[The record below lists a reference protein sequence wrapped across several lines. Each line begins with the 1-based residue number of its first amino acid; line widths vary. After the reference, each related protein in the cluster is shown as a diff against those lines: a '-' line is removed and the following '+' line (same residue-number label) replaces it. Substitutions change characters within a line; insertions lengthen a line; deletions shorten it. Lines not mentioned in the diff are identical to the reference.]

1 MKRRD
6 FLKGVAAGGA
16 LLFVPGI
23 SACTVQD
30 FGIERA
36 LSVIETLKNARSLRS
51 RGAESPFQ
59 ILVHCT
65 QSVDCAL
72 VGYPEMMPE
81 WFQNSIGKAAFHAFS
96 LLDKMKHDR
105 AAPIPGMSVPPKD
118 GDVQA
123 ALSDLEEAF
132 LKLQSMPAV
141 YPHFFF
147 GALSHKEMER
157 IQVLHFLN
165 HLELLKWKKA

>member
-6 FLKGVAAGGA
+6 FIKGSAATSA

-23 SACTVQD
+23 AACTPQD
-30 FGIERA
+30 FGIEPA
-36 LSVIETLKNARSLRS
+36 LGLIESLKVSSSLRS
-51 RGAESPFQ
+51 KGPQSPFH
-59 ILVHCT
+59 ILMHCT

-72 VGYPEMMPE
+72 IGYPETKPE

-96 LLDKMKHDR
+96 IMDHMKHDR
-105 AAPIPGMSVPPKD
+105 EAPIPGMPVPAKD
-118 GDVQA
+118 GDVHTALRDLQA
-123 ALSDLEEAF
+123 AF
-132 LKLQSMPAV
+132 LKLKSIPAV

-147 GALSHKEMER
+147 GALSHREMER

-165 HLELLKWKKA
+165 HLELLEWKNA